1 MGKRRTTSRAVADLT
16 PMARAPVSACAARR
30 DGRNDD
36 SVLLSRHRR
45 LLSEPLM
52 WGDGFNE
59 RGISQTTQPEELDID
74 RGASPCPL
82 LSIEAL
88 SLAMTIREDRTMTN
102 VPLWSLLW
110 QKRIIDKHQR
120 AGTAA

>member
-1 MGKRRTTSRAVADLT
+1 MGKRRTTSRAVADLA
-16 PMARAPVSACAARR
+16 PMAGAPVPACAARS

-59 RGISQTTQPEELDID
+59 RDISQTTQPE
-74 RGASPCPL
+74 
-82 LSIEAL
+82 
-88 SLAMTIREDRTMTN
+88 
-102 VPLWSLLW
+102 
-110 QKRIIDKHQR
+110 
-120 AGTAA
+120 

>member
-1 MGKRRTTSRAVADLT
+1 MGKRRATSRAVADLA
-16 PMARAPVSACAARR
+16 PMARAPVPAFAARS

-59 RGISQTTQPEELDID
+59 RGISQTTQPEQLEID
-74 RGASPCPL
+74 RGT
-82 LSIEAL
+82 
-88 SLAMTIREDRTMTN
+88 SLA
-102 VPLWSLLW
+102 PCCPS
-110 QKRIIDKHQR
+110 KRCH
-120 AGTAA
+120 